1 MLCLIFFRYGGG
13 YVGPAYGIIV
23 HVTSDKNPD
32 DHTGCE
38 LPFRSSR
45 PDGMLPQPGE
55 PWIALIKR
63 GKCNF
68 EAKVDNAFKSN
79 AAGVLVYNDRDS
91 NGLEKMKLANNAGRK
106 QI

>member
-1 MLCLIFFRYGGG
+1 M
-13 YVGPAYGIIV
+13 IV
-23 HVTSDKNPD
+23 HVTSEKNPD

-38 LPFRSSR
+38 LPFRSSL
-45 PDGMLPQPGE
+45 PDGRLPQPGE

-91 NGLEKMKLANNAGRK
+91 SGLEKMKVANIVGREYIAPK
-106 QI
+106 IYLVVVAL